1 MKFRLLI
8 DFESE
13 VEMYDYLLNVKRST
27 LKKVT
32 KSKESDMRGSKTTE
46 LHRKAKEYKS
56 SHPETPYK
64 ECLSVVSH
72 PEVKPETKSNEVIEE
87 FKQEVKVELIEE
99 VNKNNEIYEIF

>member
-13 VEMYDYLLNVKRST
+13 MEMYDYLLNVKRAT

-32 KSKESDMRGSKTTE
+32 KSKDNDLRGSKTTE
-46 LHRKAKEYKS
+46 LHRKAKEYKTN
-56 SHPETPYK
+56 HPETPYK

-72 PEVKPETKSNEVIEE
+72 PETKTIDVLE
-87 FKQEVKVELIEE
+87 EVKIELIEE
-99 VNKNNEIYEIF
+99 VNKTDDNFSIMNETF